1 LPRNCEGKE
10 LQDSGFRIQDSG
22 FRIQDSGF
30 RIQDSG
36 MVGAE
41 TKMQGLNRERRID
54 RTEGTED
61 TEEMKRGIHWA
72 Y

>member
-1 LPRNCEGKE
+1 
-10 LQDSGFRIQDSG
+10 
-22 FRIQDSGF
+22 
-30 RIQDSG
+30 